1 MISYLDDLEAVGVLE
16 RGAAA
21 LVPGGCLV
29 LKESV
34 ANAQRGFFADE
45 SDGSLIRTDAQ
56 FRQLFQKAKL
66 TLARGERMS
75 GLPQGVFAVHMYALR
90 PQANPQLYRATFKG
104 YRRATILI
112 VSLPIVRIRRFL
124 LAVARYRDKIIAV
137 LFSAVSFIFCGR

>member
-1 MISYLDDLEAVGVLE
+1 VELLEPVGSFLSAARETLPSARLRATHEAPLQGWTPPEGSAYAVIWIQWVISYLDDLEAVGVLE
-16 RGAAA
+16 RCAAA
-21 LVPGGCLV
+21 LIPGGCLV

-90 PQANPQLYRATFKG
+90 PQANPQL
-104 YRRATILI
+104 
-112 VSLPIVRIRRFL
+112 
-124 LAVARYRDKIIAV
+124 
-137 LFSAVSFIFCGR
+137 